1 MLHLLHIIHK
11 FHLLL
16 PCRDDNPNPP
26 NPQTARLFGRLSIQ
40 CLLTGYEPNAIVE
53 ISRTDV
59 ILMLLPSRRA
69 SFCSAYNSGEDATS
83 GLVSSEVD
91 ERQSTRRLASPLF
104 MQKRE
109 ASVILAR
116 ISHPTGEMSR
126 SSHIP
131 STEKLFCDTLT
142 QTEVEQGHKKR
153 TRDTSHK

>member
-1 MLHLLHIIHK
+1 MLHLLQIIHK

-26 NPQTARLFGRLSIQ
+26 NPQTARLFGRLAIQ

-59 ILMLLPSRRA
+59 TLMLLPSRRA

-91 ERQSTRRLASPLF
+91 ERQSTGRLASPLF